1 MKKAINIWLLLSSFF
16 MLCIVVSCIAIVF
29 PFFEATNEIWGH
41 IKEYLLLGYIKTTII
56 IGVFVAFFTIFI
68 GSAAAYIV
76 TIYDFPLRRFFT
88 WALVLPLAI
97 PPYIAAYTYTGMLS
111 YTGAIQYFIRN
122 TLGIEHSNWIIFNI
136 MSVPGAI
143 FIFTFFLYPY
153 VYIIV
158 YSYLKKDAANLI
170 ESAILLGK
178 TRFTIFFKVILPAA
192 RNALIGAVTLVLME
206 VLSDYGAVSYFG
218 VQTLSTAIFTSWF
231 NFSDQI
237 SALRLASILLL
248 VVFGLLLLE
257 KFLRGRK
264 KFTITNAKI
273 RPIQKKQNKGLKAYG
288 LTLFCLFI
296 LSFGFFIPC
305 IQLLYWAYY
314 SYIYV
319 LSFEFIQLIYNT
331 LYLAIISSLC
341 VLGVALIVGNYIRIY
356 KGTLALFYSKLT
368 IIGYAV
374 PGTVL
379 AITVITFFN
388 AFDRNFVWVYK
399 IFNEETKT
407 LLLSS
412 SLFILIFAY
421 TVRYLGVGFQSID
434 NEFEKNGMRFFEA
447 SRMLGKSTTYTFFFV
462 DIPMLKSAIVAG
474 FSLTFVDIVK
484 ELPLA
489 LFLRPFNFNTLG
501 TVVYKYAHDEQ
512 ISRGA
517 IPSLF
522 IILLSLIAIYFIHKT
537 LNTNED

>member
-1 MKKAINIWLLLSSFF
+1 MKTTVNIWFLLTSFF
-16 MLCIVVSCIAIVF
+16 MLCIVASCIAIIF
-29 PFFEATNEIWGH
+29 PLFEATNEVWTH
-41 IKEYLLLGYIKTTII
+41 IKNYLLLDYISTTVII
-56 IGVFVAFFTIFI
+56 CIFVALFSIFL
-68 GSAAAYIV
+68 GSAAAYMV
-76 TIYDFPLRRFFT
+76 TIYDFPLRTFFS
-88 WALVLPLAI
+88 WAFILPLAI
-97 PPYIAAYTYTGMLS
+97 PPYIAAYTYAGMLS
-111 YTGAIQYFIRN
+111 YTGSIQYFMRN
-122 TLGIEHSNWIIFNI
+122 TLGIEQSNWGIFDI
-136 MSVPGAI
+136 MSTPGAI

-158 YSYLKKDAANLI
+158 YSYLKKDAANLV

-178 TRFTIFFKVILPAA
+178 SRFSIFFKVILPAA
-192 RNALIGAVTLVLME
+192 RNALIGSVTLVLME

-237 SALRLASILLL
+237 SALRLASVLLL
-248 VVFGLLLLE
+248 VVFTLLLLE
-257 KFLRGRK
+257 KILRGRK
-264 KFTITNAKI
+264 KFTLTTAKI
-273 RPIQKKQNKGLKAYG
+273 RPIQRKKKKGFEAYG
-288 LTLFCLFI
+288 LTLFCLSI

-305 IQLLYWAYY
+305 TQLLYWAFY
-314 SYIYV
+314 SYSYV
-319 LSFEFIQLIYNT
+319 LSNEFIQLTYNT
-331 LYLAIISSLC
+331 LSLATLSSLC
-341 VLGVALIVGNYIRIY
+341 VMGITLIVGNYIRLY
-356 KGTLALFYSKLT
+356 KGALSIFYSKLT
-368 IIGYAV
+368 IIGYAI

-388 AFDRNFVWVYK
+388 AFDRNFAWIYK
-399 IFNEETKT
+399 IFDEDAKT

-421 TVRYLGVGFQSID
+421 TVRYLGVGFQSVD

-447 SRMLGKSTTYTFFFV
+447 SKMLGKSTTYTFFFV
-462 DIPMLKSAIVAG
+462 DIPMLKSALVAG

-522 IILLSLIAIYFIHKT
+522 IIMLSLTAIYFIHKT
-537 LNTNED
+537 LEKREN

>member
-1 MKKAINIWLLLSSFF
+1 
-16 MLCIVVSCIAIVF
+16 MLCIVVSCVAIVF
-29 PFFEATNEIWGH
+29 PLFEASNDVWVH
-41 IKEYLLLGYIKTTII
+41 IKEYLLLDYIHTTIVI
-56 IGVFVAFFTIFI
+56 CLFVAFFTIFI

-76 TIYDFPLRRFFT
+76 TVYDFPLRSFFS
-88 WALVLPLAI
+88 WAFILPLAI
-97 PPYIAAYTYTGMLS
+97 PPYIAAYTYAGMLS
-111 YTGAIQYFIRN
+111 YTGSIQYFMRT
-122 TLGIEHSNWIIFNI
+122 TLGIEDSNWGIFDI
-136 MSVPGAI
+136 MSIPGAI

-158 YSYLKKDAANLI
+158 YSYLKKDAANLV

-178 TRFTIFFKVILPAA
+178 TRLSIFFNVILPAA
-192 RNALIGAVTLVLME
+192 RNALIGSVTLVLME

-264 KFTITNAKI
+264 KFTLSTAKI
-273 RPIQKKQNKGLKAYG
+273 RPIQRKKKQGFQGYG
-288 LTLFCLFI
+288 LMSFCLFI

-305 IQLLYWAYY
+305 AQLLYWGFY
-314 SYIYV
+314 SYTYV
-319 LSFEFIQLIYNT
+319 LSQEFIQLSYNT
-331 LYLAIISSLC
+331 LYLASIASLC
-341 VLGVALIVGNYIRIY
+341 VLGITLIVGNYIRIY
-356 KGTLALFYSKLT
+356 KGILSIFYSKLT
-368 IIGYAV
+368 VIGYAI

-388 AFDRNFVWVYK
+388 AFDRNFVWLYR
-399 IFNEETKT
+399 IFDADSKT

-447 SRMLGKSTTYTFFFV
+447 SRLLGKSTIYTFFFV
-462 DIPMLKSAIVAG
+462 DIPMLKSAMIAG

-489 LFLRPFNFNTLG
+489 LFLRPFNFETLG

-512 ISRGA
+512 ITRGA

-522 IILLSLIAIYFIHKT
+522 IIFISLTAIYFIHKT
-537 LNTNED
+537 LNKKES

>member
-1 MKKAINIWLLLSSFF
+1 MI
-16 MLCIVVSCIAIVF
+16 C
-29 PFFEATNEIWGH
+29 
-41 IKEYLLLGYIKTTII
+41 
-56 IGVFVAFFTIFI
+56 VFVAFFSIFM
-68 GSAAAYIV
+68 GSSAAYII
-76 TIYDFPLRRFFT
+76 TIYDFPLRKFFT
-88 WALVLPLAI
+88 WAFILPLAI
-97 PPYIAAYTYTGMLS
+97 PPYIAAYTYAGMLS
-111 YTGAIQYFIRN
+111 YTGSIQYFIRN
-122 TLGIEHSNWIIFNI
+122 TLGIEQSNWPIFDI

-158 YSYLKKDAANLI
+158 YSYLKKDAANLV

-178 TRFTIFFKVILPAA
+178 TRFSIYFKVILPAA
-192 RNALIGAVTLVLME
+192 RNALIGSVTLVLME

-248 VVFGLLLLE
+248 VVFTLLILE
-257 KFLRGRK
+257 KVLRGRK
-264 KFTITNAKI
+264 KFTLTTAKI
-273 RPIQKKQNKGLKAYG
+273 RPIQRSTKKGLQAYG
-288 LTLFCLFI
+288 LTLFCFSI

-305 IQLLYWAYY
+305 AQLLYWASY
-314 SYIYV
+314 SYTYV
-319 LSFEFIQLIYNT
+319 LSPDFIQLTCNT
-331 LYLAIISSLC
+331 LYLASLSSVCILSITLII
-341 VLGVALIVGNYIRIY
+341 GNYIRIY
-356 KGTLALFYSKLT
+356 KGILSVFYSKLT
-368 IIGYAV
+368 IIGYAI

-388 AFDRNFVWVYK
+388 AFDRNFVWLYK
-399 IFNEETKT
+399 MFDEDSKT

-447 SRMLGKSTTYTFFFV
+447 SKMLGKSTAYTFFFV
-462 DIPMLKSAIVAG
+462 DIPMLSSAIIAG

-489 LFLRPFNFNTLG
+489 LFLRPFNFDTLG

-522 IILLSLIAIYFIHKT
+522 IILLSLTAIYFIHKT
-537 LNTNED
+537 LSKHEE